1 MKPRETKILLV
12 DPHPMTRVGL
22 RHTLQSSDG
31 CRVCAEACS
40 LEEAIA
46 MVESVSPDLVV
57 TELELGE
64 NSGRDLLGHVAL
76 YNQSNRG
83 KTVATLV
90 LSALA
95 SKWDVLSAIEL
106 GASGYLTKSATEEEV
121 LTALRE
127 VLAGR
132 NYLHPEV
139 AHLVFEKV
147 RSPVRDNRAVSL
159 TARESQL
166 LNLLGRGIPPQEI
179 ADALHLAPST
189 VKTHVRNLFRKFSV
203 STRTQ
208 LLLRAI
214 QMELI
219 EIK

>member
-1 MKPRETKILLV
+1 
-12 DPHPMTRVGL
+12 
-22 RHTLQSSDG
+22 
-31 CRVCAEACS
+31 
-40 LEEAIA
+40 